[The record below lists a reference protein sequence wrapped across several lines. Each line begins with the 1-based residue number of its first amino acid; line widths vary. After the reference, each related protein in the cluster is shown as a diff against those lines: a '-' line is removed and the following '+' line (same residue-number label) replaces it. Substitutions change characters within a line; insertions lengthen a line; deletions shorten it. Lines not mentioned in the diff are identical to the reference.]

1 MKEKVEVVMNA
12 IKNIL
17 SKYYDRTP
25 ATGEEFSYMDLFMFA
40 KSEFENMN
48 KKIAAND
55 EISMSLT
62 SMRLMAPL
70 YELASMIELDG
81 TYRNSDKTRMECEIR
96 NIIGD
101 AISRGFFDGKK
112 VTEKEFNDA
121 GIQLN
126 AVQLMLI

>member
-1 MKEKVEVVMNA
+1 
-12 IKNIL
+12 
-17 SKYYDRTP
+17 
-25 ATGEEFSYMDLFMFA
+25 
-40 KSEFENMN
+40 
-48 KKIAAND
+48 
-55 EISMSLT
+55 
-62 SMRLMAPL
+62 
-70 YELASMIELDG
+70 
-81 TYRNSDKTRMECEIR
+81 MECEIR